1 MGPLAVSGEHGEWV
15 VDDNED
21 DTALVLTF
29 THMGEDG
36 VESFETAM
44 PYAAALAFGQTIVD
58 WCKDKADET

>member
-1 MGPLAVSGEHGEWV
+1 MVGEHGAWV

-21 DTALVLTF
+21 GTALVVSF

-44 PYAAALAFGQTIVD
+44 PYGAAVLFAKTILD
-58 WCKDKADET
+58 WCEDKT